1 MRRSGTV
8 LLAVSAAMF
17 FAGLL
22 LPQARDG
29 LWLATGV
36 LGAVASFIG
45 VTRGLL
51 ARRGG
56 VDVLALLAIVG
67 ALIIGEY
74 LAA

>member
-29 LWLATGV
+29 LWLATGL

-51 ARRGG
+51 ARRRR
-56 VDVLALLAIVG
+56 
-67 ALIIGEY
+67 
-74 LAA
+74 